1 MLLLHTS
8 TESYTGRTLRKYGV
22 LDSAES
28 LYISLNQY
36 TQVARSWASKNLPD
50 YYNPTVK
57 FLSPYLITAREQFAV
72 ASAYLRKALLPV
84 IQWFENTRPVVV
96 KYFTTK
102 VIPVIHTFVKDLNIA
117 IQAFILQCTDW
128 IQTNVL
134 TGSFSPE
141 NLSRVS
147 GDAVAKVQVATGDL
161 VSWISRQVQA
171 FSK

>member
-1 MLLLHTS
+1 M
-8 TESYTGRTLRKYGV
+8 TESLTGQALRRYGV
-22 LDSAES
+22 LDSSEK

-36 TQVARSWASKNLPD
+36 TQVARTWASKNLPD
-50 YYNPTVK
+50 YYSPTVK
-57 FLSPYLITAREQFAV
+57 FLNPYLTTARELLGV
-72 ASAYLRKALLPV
+72 ASAYVRKALLPV
-84 IQWFENTRPVVV
+84 LQWIENTRPIVV
-96 KYFTTK
+96 KYITTK

-117 IQAFILQCTDW
+117 IQAFILQCTEW

-134 TGSFSPE
+134 TGSLSPE